1 VDPPRRIRLD
11 QTCDIGNGLVGR
23 NANQK
28 MYVILSSID
37 AESGA
42 ADLANDPA
50 EIRVQI
56 LFEIGLD

>member
-1 VDPPRRIRLD
+1 
-11 QTCDIGNGLVGR
+11 
-23 NANQK
+23 

-37 AESGA
+37 AESSA